1 MPCKEYTLAI
11 EELAA
16 HIQSK
21 RYADVRTEGL
31 LAIELVQTQ
40 RNATAAIASGV
51 AFEAQTTQNICSL
64 LRLFYKEAGFL
75 ATLESVWLFNN
86 TLGQK

>member
-11 EELAA
+11 DELAS

-21 RYADVRTEGL
+21 RYADVRTEGM

-40 RNATAAIASGV
+40 RNATAAIASGA
-51 AFEAQTTQNICSL
+51 AFEAQTTQNICAL
-64 LRLFYKEAGFL
+64 LRLFYRDACFL
-75 ATLESVWLFNN
+75 ATLEDVWLFSSSNDQ
-86 TLGQK
+86 L